1 MKPIQVAL
9 VNDVELV
16 LRGLEG
22 MLRPFADRLTVTELD
37 LRASPDT
44 RVEIALIDTQGHAW
58 AGVDR
63 VHDLATDTR
72 IGAVVVF
79 TWQLPPGQLDTVLA
93 AGARGALAKSASAVD
108 LAESLIAIDAGKT
121 VVSPAFDEPTDP
133 ARLEHDL
140 GLTARESDVAA
151 LLARGLSNRE
161 IAAALFI
168 SEHTVKTHLKSIFR
182 KAGVASRARAIARIK
197 VDVGSRRVGRT
208 D

>member
-22 MLRPFADRLTVTELD
+22 MLRPFSDRLTIAELD
-37 LRASPDT
+37 LRENPKGSVA
-44 RVEIALIDTQGHAW
+44 IALFDTHGHPW
-58 AGVDR
+58 GGVDR
-63 VHDLATDTR
+63 VHSLANDAR
-72 IGAVVVF
+72 VGAVVVY
-79 TWQLPPGQLDTVLA
+79 TWQLPPGQLDIVLA
-93 AGARGALAKSASAVD
+93 AGARGVLAKSIPAVD
-108 LAESLIAIDAGKT
+108 LAESLIAIDGGET
-121 VVSPAFDEPTDP
+121 IVSPAFIGPGDP
-133 ARLEHDL
+133 SRPGHDL
-140 GLTARESDVAA
+140 GLTTRESEVAA

-168 SEHTVKTHLKSIFR
+168 SEHTVKTHLKAIFR

-197 VDVGSRRVGRT
+197 IEVGSRRIRPI